1 MGFQT
6 SHAILNSPALML
18 LAIAYVLIGSAM
30 RREGCAT
37 SSNGGRFIVP
47 DGHTAEIDRC
57 NRQQAKAYLD
67 QT

>member
-1 MGFQT
+1 
-6 SHAILNSPALML
+6 ML

-47 DGHTAEIDRC
+47 DGHTAQIDRC
-57 NRQQAKAYLD
+57 DRQQAKAYLD